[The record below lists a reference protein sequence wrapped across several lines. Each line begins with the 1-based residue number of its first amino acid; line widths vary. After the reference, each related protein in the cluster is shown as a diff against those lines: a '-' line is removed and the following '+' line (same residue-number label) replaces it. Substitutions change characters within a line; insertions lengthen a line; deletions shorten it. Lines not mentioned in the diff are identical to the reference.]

1 MNLQIIAGPSGAG
14 KSTYIYRKI
23 VDEAQQNPKKH
34 YLILV
39 PLQYSM
45 QTQRILVFLHP
56 RRSIMNIDVL
66 SFERLAYRVF
76 DELGTKKTQCL
87 D

>member
-14 KSTYIYRKI
+14 KSTFIYKKI
-23 VDEAQQNPKKH
+23 LKEAQENPKKH

-45 QTQRILVFLHP
+45 QTQRILVFLSP
-56 RRSIMNIDVL
+56 RKSIINVDVL

-76 DELGTKKTQCL
+76 DELG
-87 D
+87 